1 MVRRRRA
8 RDTWTPRRVLKDNA
22 VRVGVRV
29 HVRADLFKIVGE
41 HRRPPYRWF
50 LVGPKR
56 SGTMVHLD
64 PLATSAWNTL
74 IYGRKRYVAR
84 T

>member
-1 MVRRRRA
+1 M
-8 RDTWTPRRVLKDNA
+8 
-22 VRVGVRV
+22 GVRV